1 MELRP
6 YQHEAIE
13 HTWQWLRNAKT
24 APVIVL
30 PTGSGKSIVIA
41 ELARR
46 VVELNRR
53 VIVLAHRK
61 ELLEQNASELR
72 ELVPSLDVG
81 IYSAGLKQRDTDH
94 AVVFAGIQSV
104 VNRASEF
111 GSRSLVIVDE
121 AHLVGPDETS
131 GYRRFL
137 EALGQ
142 CNPNLRLVGLTA
154 TPYRTSTG
162 AVYGKD
168 EIFGGVSYNAKLSK
182 LIADGYLSRIVSCR
196 AREEIETDSLR
207 VKAGEFVQRDME
219 AAFDIEGVTQSAV
232 AELVSKA
239 AGRQSIMVF
248 CAGVSHTK
256 KVADKIRE
264 LTGDEVGVVT
274 GETVPLERSSIIDKF
289 KARHL
294 RWIANCD
301 VLTTGFNAR
310 GVDCVAVLRATCSP
324 GLFAQM
330 CGRGLRLFEGK
341 TDCLILDF
349 GQNLRRHGPLD
360 ADDYGVEKTKAG
372 AGAPPEKRCPNPECR
387 EFVPAA
393 AVICHHCGHKFM
405 QDTTE
410 KVRHEPKAD
419 NSPVLVDQQVK
430 PTLFSVVSIRY
441 SKHTKKKDGSV
452 SLRVDY
458 EVTEDGAE
466 MPQVVSEYIG
476 IGQYDWRDG
485 FYGQKAKTWWGKR
498 CQHAN
503 PVGIDNA
510 LAIANAGGLADCS
523 AIKAVQE
530 GRFWRITNYMLGEK
544 PPEAIWIDRLDG
556 KAGESIDGAEFGAYD
571 EVPF

>member
-1 MELRP
+1 VIKLRD
-6 YQHEAIE
+6 YQYEAIE
-13 HTWQWLRNAKT
+13 HTWRWLKNAKT

-46 VVELNRR
+46 VVEINRR
-53 VIVLAHRK
+53 VIVLAHRA
-61 ELLEQNASELR
+61 ELVDQNALELR
-72 ELVPSLDVG
+72 GLAPSLDVG
-81 IYSAGLKQRDTDH
+81 IYSAGLRQRDTERD
-94 AVVFAGIQSV
+94 VVFAGIQSV

-137 EALGQ
+137 EALAQ

-182 LIADGYLSRIVSCR
+182 LIADGYLSPIVSCR

-219 AAFDIEGVTQSAV
+219 AAFDVEGVTQSAV
-232 AELVSKA
+232 QELVAKT
-239 AGRQSIMVF
+239 AGRKSIMVF
-248 CAGVSHTK
+248 CAGVSHTR
-256 KVADKIRE
+256 KVADKIRQ

-274 GETVPLERSSIIDKF
+274 GETVPLERAAIIDKF
-289 KARHL
+289 KHRQL

-301 VLTTGFNAR
+301 VLTTGFNAK

-330 CGRGLRLFEGK
+330 CGRGLRLFESK

-360 ADDYGVEKTKAG
+360 ADDYGLSKSKSGTHA
-372 AGAPPEKRCPNPECR
+372 APEKKCPECKA
-387 EFVPAA
+387 PAPLA
-393 AVICHHCGHKFM
+393 AKVCEECGHEFAE
-405 QDTTE
+405 DTI
-410 KVRHEPKAD
+410 PKARHD
-419 NSPVLVDQQVK
+419 ASADDAPALVEQVK

-441 SKHTKKKDGSV
+441 SKHVKKKDSSV

-466 MPQVVSEYIG
+466 MPQIVSEYIG
-476 IGQYDWRDG
+476 IGEYDWRDG
-485 FYGQKAKTWWGKR
+485 FYGSKAKTWWQKR
-498 CQHAN
+498 CEHPN
-503 PVGIDNA
+503 PIGIDNA
-510 LAIANAGGLADCS
+510 LAIATAGGLADCS

-530 GRFWRITNYMLGEK
+530 GRFWRITNYMLSEK
-544 PPEAIWIDRLDG
+544 PPEAKWIGRLDG
-556 KAGESIDGAEFGAYD
+556 KAGEPIQGAEFGAYD

>member
-1 MELRP
+1 MKLRD
-6 YQHEAIE
+6 YQYEAIE
-13 HTWQWLRNAKT
+13 HTWRWLQRAKT

-41 ELARR
+41 EMARR
-46 VVELNRR
+46 VVELKRR

-61 ELLEQNASELR
+61 ELLEQNANELR
-72 ELVPSLDVG
+72 TLVPGMDIGV
-81 IYSAGLKQRDTDH
+81 YSAGLKQRDTDH

-111 GSRSLVIVDE
+111 GSRSLVMVDE
-121 AHLVGPDETS
+121 AHMIGPDETS

-137 EALGQ
+137 DALAQ

-162 AVYGKD
+162 AVYGPD

-182 LIADGYLSRIVSCR
+182 LIADGYLSPIVSCR
-196 AREEIETDSLR
+196 AREEIETDSIR
-207 VKAGEFVQRDME
+207 VQRGEFVQRDME
-219 AAFDIEGVTQSAV
+219 AAFDVEGVTQSAV

-248 CAGVSHTK
+248 CAGVNHTK
-256 KVADKIRE
+256 KVAGKIRQ

-274 GETVPLERSSIIDKF
+274 GETMMLERAAIIDKF
-289 KARHL
+289 KHRQL

-330 CGRGLRLFEGK
+330 CGRGLRLHERK

-360 ADDYGVEKTKAG
+360 ADDYGVAKSKSGTHA
-372 AGAPPEKRCPNPECR
+372 APEKKCPECKAPAPLAAKVCEECGR
-387 EFVPAA
+387 EFAE
-393 AVICHHCGHKFM
+393 
-405 QDTTE
+405 DTI
-410 KVRHEPKAD
+410 PKARHD
-419 NSPVLVDQQVK
+419 ASADDAPALVDQVK

-441 SKHTKKKDGSV
+441 SKHLKKKDGSV

-466 MPQVVSEYIG
+466 MPQVVSEYVG
-476 IGQYDWRDG
+476 IGEYDWRDG

-498 CQHAN
+498 CEHAN

-530 GRFWRITNYMLGEK
+530 GRFWRIVNYMLGPK
-544 PPEAIWIDRLDG
+544 PAEAEWVGRLDG
-556 KAGESIDGAEFGAYD
+556 KAGEPIEGAEFGAYD

>member
-1 MELRP
+1 
-6 YQHEAIE
+6 
-13 HTWQWLRNAKT
+13 
-24 APVIVL
+24 
-30 PTGSGKSIVIA
+30 
-41 ELARR
+41 
-46 VVELNRR
+46 
-53 VIVLAHRK
+53 LAHRK

-72 ELVPSLDVG
+72 GLVPSLDVG

-182 LIADGYLSRIVSCR
+182 LIADGYLSPIVSCR
-196 AREEIETDSLR
+196 AREEIETGSIR
-207 VKAGEFVQRDME
+207 VQRGEFVQRDME
-219 AAFDIEGVTQSAV
+219 AAFDVEGVTQSAV
-232 AELVSKA
+232 QELVSKA

-248 CAGVSHTK
+248 CAGVNHTR
-256 KVADKIRE
+256 KVANKIRE

-274 GETVPLERSSIIDKF
+274 GETVPLERSAIIERF
-289 KARHL
+289 KGRQL

-341 TDCLILDF
+341 QDCLILDF

-360 ADDYGVEKTKAG
+360 ADDYGVSKSKNGTHA
-372 AGAPPEKRCPNPECR
+372 APEKKCPKCKA
-387 EFVPAA
+387 PAPLA
-393 AVICHHCGHKFM
+393 AKVCEECGHEFAE
-405 QDTTE
+405 DTIP
-410 KVRHEPKAD
+410 KARHEASAD
-419 NSPVLVDQQVK
+419 DAPALVEQAK

-441 SKHTKKKDGSV
+441 SKHVKKKDQSV

-476 IGQYDWRDG
+476 IGEYDWRDG
-485 FYGQKAKTWWGKR
+485 FYGSKAKSWWGKR
-498 CQHAN
+498 CEHAN

-530 GRFWRITNYMLGEK
+530 GRFWRIVNYMLGPK
-544 PPEAIWIDRLDG
+544 PAEAKWIDRLDG
-556 KAGESIDGAEFGAYD
+556 KAGEPIEGAEFGAYED
-571 EVPF
+571 VPF

>member
-1 MELRP
+1 MKLRD
-6 YQHEAIE
+6 YQYEAIE
-13 HTWQWLRNAKT
+13 HTWRWLKTAKT

-46 VVELNRR
+46 VVELKRR

-72 ELVPSLDVG
+72 TLVPSLDVG

-104 VNRASEF
+104 INRASEF

-142 CNPNLRLVGLTA
+142 CNPHLRLVGLTA

-182 LIADGYLSRIVSCR
+182 LIADGYLSPIVSCR
-196 AREEIETDSLR
+196 AREEIETDSIR
-207 VKAGEFVQRDME
+207 VQRGEFVQRDME
-219 AAFDIEGVTQSAV
+219 AAFDVEGVTQSAV
-232 AELVSKA
+232 QELVTKA

-248 CAGVSHTK
+248 CAGVNHTR
-256 KVADKIRE
+256 KVADKIRQ

-274 GETVPLERSSIIDKF
+274 GETMMLERAAIIDRF
-289 KARHL
+289 KARQL

-330 CGRGLRLFEGK
+330 CGRGLRLYDGK

-360 ADDYGVEKTKAG
+360 ADDYGVSKSKGGTHA
-372 AGAPPEKRCPNPECR
+372 APEKKCPECKA
-387 EFVPAA
+387 PAPLA
-393 AVICHHCGHKFM
+393 AKVCEECGHEFAE
-405 QDTTE
+405 DTIP
-410 KVRHEPKAD
+410 KARHEASAD
-419 NSPVLVDQQVK
+419 DAPALVDQVK

-441 SKHTKKKDGSV
+441 SKHVKKKDSSV

-466 MPQVVSEYIG
+466 MPQVVSEYVG
-476 IGQYDWRDG
+476 IGEYDWRDG
-485 FYGQKAKTWWGKR
+485 FYGSKAKTWWGKR
-498 CQHAN
+498 CEHAN

-544 PPEAIWIDRLDG
+544 PPEAKWIDRLDG
-556 KAGESIDGAEFGAYD
+556 KAGEPIDGAEFGAYD

>member
-13 HTWQWLRNAKT
+13 HTWRWLKNAKT

-72 ELVPSLDVG
+72 TLVPGMDVG
-81 IYSAGLKQRDTDH
+81 IYSAGLRQRDTEH

-137 EALGQ
+137 DALGQ

-162 AVYGKD
+162 AVYGRD

-182 LIADGYLSRIVSCR
+182 LIADGYLSPIVSCR
-196 AREEIETDSLR
+196 AREEIETDSIR
-207 VKAGEFVQRDME
+207 VQRGEFVQRDME
-219 AAFDIEGVTQSAV
+219 AAFDVEGVTQSAV
-232 AELVSKA
+232 QELVSKA
-239 AGRQSIMVF
+239 AGRKSVMVF
-248 CAGVSHTK
+248 CAGVNHTR
-256 KVADKIRE
+256 KVANKIAE

-274 GETVPLERSSIIDKF
+274 GETMMLERAAIIERF
-289 KARHL
+289 KHRQL

-330 CGRGLRLFEGK
+330 CGRGLRLFDGK
-341 TDCLILDF
+341 QDCLILDF

-360 ADDYGVEKTKAG
+360 ADDYGVSKSKSGTHA
-372 AGAPPEKRCPNPECR
+372 APEKKCPECKA
-387 EFVPAA
+387 PAPLA
-393 AVICHHCGHKFM
+393 AKVCEECGHEFAE
-405 QDTTE
+405 DTIP
-410 KVRHEPKAD
+410 KARHEASAD
-419 NSPVLVDQQVK
+419 DAPALVDQVK

-441 SKHTKKKDGSV
+441 SKHLKKKDGSI

-466 MPQVVSEYIG
+466 MPQVVSEYVG
-476 IGQYDWRDG
+476 IGEYDWRDG
-485 FYGQKAKTWWGKR
+485 FYGSKAKTWWGKR
-498 CQHAN
+498 CEHPN

-530 GRFWRITNYMLGEK
+530 GRFWRIVNYMLGPK
-544 PPEAIWIDRLDG
+544 PAEAEWVGRLDG
-556 KAGESIDGAEFGAYD
+556 KAGEPIEGAEFGAYD

>member
-1 MELRP
+1 MIKLRD

-13 HTWQWLRNAKT
+13 HTWRWLKTAKT

-46 VVELNRR
+46 VVELDRR

-72 ELVPSLDVG
+72 GLVPSLDVG

-137 EALGQ
+137 DALGQ
-142 CNPNLRLVGLTA
+142 CNPHLRLVGLTA

-182 LIADGYLSRIVSCR
+182 LIADGYLSPIVSCR
-196 AREEIETDSLR
+196 AREEIETDSIR
-207 VKAGEFVQRDME
+207 VQRGEFVQRDME
-219 AAFDIEGVTQSAV
+219 AAFDVEGVTQSAV
-232 AELVSKA
+232 QELVSKA

-248 CAGVSHTK
+248 CAGVSHTR
-256 KVADKIRE
+256 KVADKIAE

-274 GETVPLERSSIIDKF
+274 GETVPLERSAIIDRF
-289 KARHL
+289 KARQL

-341 TDCLILDF
+341 QDCLILDF

-360 ADDYGVEKTKAG
+360 ADDYGVSKSKSGTHA
-372 AGAPPEKRCPNPECR
+372 APEKKCPECKT
-387 EFVPAA
+387 PAPLA
-393 AVICHHCGHKFM
+393 AKVCEECGHEFAE
-405 QDTTE
+405 DTIP
-410 KVRHEPKAD
+410 KARHEASAD
-419 NSPVLVDQQVK
+419 DAPALVEQAK

-441 SKHTKKKDGSV
+441 SKHVKKKDQSV

-476 IGQYDWRDG
+476 IGEYDWRDG
-485 FYGQKAKTWWGKR
+485 FYGSKAKSWWGKR
-498 CQHAN
+498 CEHAN
-503 PVGIDNA
+503 PVGIENA

-530 GRFWRITNYMLGEK
+530 GRFWRIVNYMLGPK
-544 PPEAIWIDRLDG
+544 PAEAEWVGRLDG
-556 KAGESIDGAEFGAYD
+556 KAGEPIEGAEFGAYD

>member
-1 MELRP
+1 MIKLRD

-13 HTWQWLRNAKT
+13 HTWRWLRNAKT

-72 ELVPSLDVG
+72 GLVPSLDVG
-81 IYSAGLKQRDTDH
+81 IYSAGLRQRDTNH

-137 EALGQ
+137 DALGQ
-142 CNPNLRLVGLTA
+142 CNPHLRLVGLTA

-182 LIADGYLSRIVSCR
+182 LIADKYLSPIVSCR

-207 VKAGEFVQRDME
+207 VQRGEFVQRDME
-219 AAFDIEGVTQSAV
+219 LAFDVEGVTQSAV
-232 AELVSKA
+232 AELVAKTQ
-239 AGRQSIMVF
+239 GRRSIIVF
-248 CAGVSHTK
+248 CAGVNHTN
-256 KVADKIRE
+256 KVAAKIAE
-264 LTGDEVGVVT
+264 LTGDDVGIVT
-274 GETVPLERSSIIDKF
+274 GETMMLERAATIERF
-289 KARHL
+289 KHRQL

-360 ADDYGVEKTKAG
+360 ADDYGVAKTKAG
-372 AGAPPEKRCPNPECR
+372 GGAAPEKKCPKCKA
-387 EFVPAA
+387 PALLA
-393 AVICHHCGHKFM
+393 AKVCEECGHEFSE
-405 QDTTE
+405 DTI
-410 KVRHEPKAD
+410 PKARHDASAD
-419 NSPVLVDQQVK
+419 NAPALVDQVK
-430 PTLFSVVSIRY
+430 PTLFSVVAIRY

-476 IGQYDWRDG
+476 IDSYDWRDG
-485 FYGQKAKTWWGKR
+485 FYGQKAKSWWGKR
-498 CQHAN
+498 CEHAD

-530 GRFWRITNYMLGEK
+530 GRFWKITNYMLGPK
-544 PPEAIWIDRLDG
+544 PAAAEWVGRLDA
-556 KAGESIDGAEFGAYD
+556 KAVEPIEGAEFGAYED
-571 EVPF
+571 VPF

>member
-13 HTWQWLRNAKT
+13 QTWRWLKTAKT

-41 ELARR
+41 EFARR
-46 VVELNRR
+46 VVELKRR
-53 VIVLAHRK
+53 VIVLAHRA
-61 ELLEQNASELR
+61 ELVDQNALELR
-72 ELVPSLDVG
+72 GLAPSLDVG
-81 IYSAGLKQRDTDH
+81 IYSAGLRQRDTERD
-94 AVVFAGIQSV
+94 VVFAGIQSV
-104 VNRASEF
+104 VNRAPEF
-111 GSRSLVIVDE
+111 GSRSLVMVDE
-121 AHLVGPDETS
+121 AHMIGPDETS

-137 EALGQ
+137 NALGQ
-142 CNPNLRLVGLTA
+142 CNPHLRLVGLTA

-182 LIADGYLSRIVSCR
+182 LIGDGYLSPIVSCR

-219 AAFDIEGVTQSAV
+219 AAFDVEGVTQSAV
-232 AELVSKA
+232 AELVAKA
-239 AGRQSIMVF
+239 SGRQSVMVF
-248 CAGVSHTK
+248 CAGVSHTR
-256 KVADKIRE
+256 KVADKIAE

-274 GETVPLERSSIIDKF
+274 GETMPIERSSIIDRF
-289 KARHL
+289 KARQL

-341 TDCLILDF
+341 QDCLILDF

-360 ADDYGVEKTKAG
+360 ADDYGVAKSKSGTHA
-372 AGAPPEKRCPNPECR
+372 APEKKCPKCKA
-387 EFVPAA
+387 PAPLA
-393 AVICHHCGHKFM
+393 AKVCEECGHEFSE
-405 QDTTE
+405 DTIP
-410 KVRHEPKAD
+410 KARHEASAD
-419 NSPVLVDQQVK
+419 DAPALVEQAK

-441 SKHTKKKDGSV
+441 SKHVKKKDQSV

-476 IGQYDWRDG
+476 IGEFDWRDG
-485 FYGQKAKTWWGKR
+485 FYGSKAKSWWGKR
-498 CQHAN
+498 CEHVN

-530 GRFWRITNYMLGEK
+530 GRFWRIVNYMLGPK
-544 PPEAIWIDRLDG
+544 PAEADWIGRLDA
-556 KAGESIDGAEFGAYD
+556 KAAEPIEGAEFGAYD

>member
-1 MELRP
+1 MKLRD

-13 HTWQWLRNAKT
+13 HTWRWLQRAKT

-72 ELVPSLDVG
+72 GLVPSLDVG

-137 EALGQ
+137 DALGQ

-162 AVYGKD
+162 AVYGRD

-182 LIADGYLSRIVSCR
+182 LIADGYLSPIVSCR
-196 AREEIETDSLR
+196 AREEIETDSIR
-207 VKAGEFVQRDME
+207 VQRGEFVQRDME
-219 AAFDIEGVTQSAV
+219 AAFDVEGVTQSAV
-232 AELVSKA
+232 QELVAKT

-256 KVADKIRE
+256 KVADKIAE

-289 KARHL
+289 KARQL

-360 ADDYGVEKTKAG
+360 ADDYGVSKSKSGTHA
-372 AGAPPEKRCPNPECR
+372 APEKKCPKCKA
-387 EFVPAA
+387 PAPLA
-393 AVICHHCGHKFM
+393 ARVCEECGHEFSE
-405 QDTTE
+405 DTI
-410 KVRHEPKAD
+410 PKARHD
-419 NSPVLVDQQVK
+419 ASADDAPALVEQAK

-476 IGQYDWRDG
+476 IGEYDWRDG
-485 FYGQKAKTWWGKR
+485 FYGSKAKTWWGKR
-498 CQHAN
+498 CEHAN
-503 PVGIDNA
+503 PVGIGNA
-510 LAIANAGGLADCS
+510 LSIANAGGLADCS

-530 GRFWRITNYMLGEK
+530 GRFWRIVNYMLGEK
-544 PPEAIWIDRLDG
+544 PPEAKWIDRLDG
-556 KAGESIDGAEFGAYD
+556 KAGEPIEGAEFGAYD

>member
-1 MELRP
+1 MKLRD

-13 HTWQWLRNAKT
+13 HTWRWLKTAKT

-46 VVELNRR
+46 VVELKRR
-53 VIVLAHRK
+53 VIVLAHRA
-61 ELLEQNASELR
+61 ELVDQNALELR
-72 ELVPSLDVG
+72 GLAPSLDVG
-81 IYSAGLKQRDTDH
+81 IYSAGLRQRDTERD
-94 AVVFAGIQSV
+94 VVFAGIQSV
-104 VNRASEF
+104 VNRAPEF
-111 GSRSLVIVDE
+111 GSRSLVMVDE
-121 AHLVGPDETS
+121 AHMIGPDQTS

-137 EALGQ
+137 DALGQ
-142 CNPNLRLVGLTA
+142 CNPHLRLVGLTA

-182 LIADGYLSRIVSCR
+182 LIADGYLSPIVSCR
-196 AREEIETDSLR
+196 AREEIETDSIR
-207 VKAGEFVQRDME
+207 VQRGEFVQRDME

-232 AELVSKA
+232 AELVAKA

-248 CAGVSHTK
+248 CAGVSHTR
-256 KVADKIRE
+256 KVADKIAE

-274 GETVPLERSSIIDKF
+274 GETVPLERSAIIDRF
-289 KARHL
+289 KHRQL

-330 CGRGLRLFEGK
+330 CGRGLRLYEGK

-360 ADDYGVEKTKAG
+360 ADDYGVSKSKSGTHA
-372 AGAPPEKRCPNPECR
+372 APEKKCPECKA
-387 EFVPAA
+387 PAPLA
-393 AVICHHCGHKFM
+393 AKVCEECGHEFSE
-405 QDTTE
+405 DTI
-410 KVRHEPKAD
+410 PKARHD
-419 NSPVLVDQQVK
+419 ASADDAPALVDQVK

-441 SKHTKKKDGSV
+441 SKHLKKKDGSI

-466 MPQVVSEYIG
+466 MPQVVSEYVG
-476 IGQYDWRDG
+476 IGEYDWRDG
-485 FYGQKAKTWWGKR
+485 FYGSKAKSWWGKR
-498 CQHAN
+498 CEHAN

-530 GRFWRITNYMLGEK
+530 GRFWRITNYMLGPK
-544 PPEAIWIDRLDG
+544 PAEAEWVGRLEDKVA
-556 KAGESIDGAEFGAYD
+556 KAEIVEGEFGDYD

>member
-1 MELRP
+1 MKLRD
-6 YQHEAIE
+6 YQYEAIE
-13 HTWQWLRNAKT
+13 HTWRWLQRAKT

-41 ELARR
+41 EMARR
-46 VVELNRR
+46 VVELKRR

-72 ELVPSLDVG
+72 TLVPSLDVG
-81 IYSAGLKQRDTDH
+81 IYSAGLRQRDTEH

-137 EALGQ
+137 DALGQ

-182 LIADGYLSRIVSCR
+182 LIADGYLSPIVSCR
-196 AREEIETDSLR
+196 AREEIETDSIR
-207 VKAGEFVQRDME
+207 VQRGEFVQRDME

-232 AELVSKA
+232 AELVAKT
-239 AGRQSIMVF
+239 AGRESIIVF
-248 CAGVSHTK
+248 CAGVNHTK
-256 KVADKIRE
+256 KVAEKIRE
-264 LTGDEVGVVT
+264 LTGDGVGIVT
-274 GETVPLERSSIIDKF
+274 GESLPLERANIIERF
-289 KARHL
+289 KTRQL

-330 CGRGLRLFEGK
+330 CGRGLRLFDGK
-341 TDCLILDF
+341 SDCLILDF

-360 ADDYGVEKTKAG
+360 ADDYGVSKSKSGTHA
-372 AGAPPEKRCPNPECR
+372 APEKKCPECKA
-387 EFVPAA
+387 PAPLA
-393 AVICHHCGHKFM
+393 AKVCEECGHEFSE
-405 QDTTE
+405 DTI
-410 KVRHEPKAD
+410 PKARHD
-419 NSPVLVDQQVK
+419 ASADDSPALVDQVK

-441 SKHTKKKDGSV
+441 SKHVKKKDQSV

-466 MPQVVSEYIG
+466 MPQIVSEYIG
-476 IGQYDWRDG
+476 IGEYDWRDG

-498 CQHAN
+498 CEHAN

-530 GRFWRITNYMLGEK
+530 GRFWRITNYMLGPK
-544 PPEAIWIDRLDG
+544 PAEAEWIGRLDA
-556 KAGESIDGAEFGAYD
+556 KAAEPIEGAEFGAYD

>member
-1 MELRP
+1 VKLRD
-6 YQHEAIE
+6 YQYEAIE
-13 HTWQWLRNAKT
+13 HTWRWLQRAKT

-41 ELARR
+41 EMARR
-46 VVELNRR
+46 VVELKRR

-72 ELVPSLDVG
+72 TLVPSLDVG
-81 IYSAGLKQRDTDH
+81 IYSAGLRQRDTEH

-137 EALGQ
+137 DALGQ

-182 LIADGYLSRIVSCR
+182 LIADGYLSPIVSCR
-196 AREEIETDSLR
+196 AREEIETDSIR
-207 VKAGEFVQRDME
+207 VQRGEFVQRDME

-232 AELVSKA
+232 AELVAKT
-239 AGRQSIMVF
+239 AGRESIIVF
-248 CAGVSHTK
+248 CAGVNHTK
-256 KVADKIRE
+256 KVAEKIRE
-264 LTGDEVGVVT
+264 LTGDGVGIVT
-274 GETVPLERSSIIDKF
+274 GESLPLERANIIERF
-289 KARHL
+289 KTRQL

-330 CGRGLRLFEGK
+330 CGRGLRLFDGK
-341 TDCLILDF
+341 SDCLILDF

-360 ADDYGVEKTKAG
+360 ADDYGVSKSKSGTHA
-372 AGAPPEKRCPNPECR
+372 APEKKCPECKA
-387 EFVPAA
+387 PAPLA
-393 AVICHHCGHKFM
+393 AKVCEECGHEFSE
-405 QDTTE
+405 DTI
-410 KVRHEPKAD
+410 PKARHD
-419 NSPVLVDQQVK
+419 ASADDSPALVDQVK

-441 SKHTKKKDGSV
+441 SKHVKKKDQSV

-466 MPQVVSEYIG
+466 MPQIVSEYIG
-476 IGQYDWRDG
+476 IGEYDWRDG

-498 CQHAN
+498 CEHAN

-530 GRFWRITNYMLGEK
+530 GRFWRITNYMLGPK
-544 PPEAIWIDRLDG
+544 PAEAEWIGRLDA
-556 KAGESIDGAEFGAYD
+556 KAAEPIEGAEFGAYD

>member
-1 MELRP
+1 MQLRP

-13 HTWQWLRNAKT
+13 HTWRWLKNAKT

-46 VVELNRR
+46 VVELKRR

-61 ELLEQNASELR
+61 ELLEQNTSELR
-72 ELVPSLDVG
+72 TLVPGMDVG
-81 IYSAGLKQRDTDH
+81 IYSAGLRQRDTDH

-137 EALGQ
+137 EALAQ

-182 LIADGYLSRIVSCR
+182 LIADGYLSPIVSCR

-219 AAFDIEGVTQSAV
+219 AAFDVEGVTQSAV
-232 AELVSKA
+232 QELVAKT
-239 AGRQSIMVF
+239 AGRKSIMVF
-248 CAGVSHTK
+248 CAGVSHTR
-256 KVADKIRE
+256 KVADKIRQ

-274 GETVPLERSSIIDKF
+274 GETVPLERASIIDKF
-289 KARHL
+289 KARQL

-301 VLTTGFNAR
+301 VLTTGFNAK

-341 TDCLILDF
+341 QDCLILDF

-360 ADDYGVEKTKAG
+360 ADDYGVSKSKGGTHA
-372 AGAPPEKRCPNPECR
+372 APEKKCPECKA
-387 EFVPAA
+387 PAPLA
-393 AVICHHCGHKFM
+393 AKVCEECGHEFAE
-405 QDTTE
+405 DTIP
-410 KVRHEPKAD
+410 KARHEASAD
-419 NSPVLVDQQVK
+419 DAPALVDQVK

-441 SKHTKKKDGSV
+441 SKHLKKKDGSV

-466 MPQVVSEYIG
+466 MPQVVSEYVG
-476 IGQYDWRDG
+476 IDSYDWREG
-485 FYGQKAKTWWGKR
+485 FYGQKAKAWWQKR
-498 CQHAN
+498 CEHPN
-503 PVGIDNA
+503 PIGIDNA
-510 LAIANAGGLADCS
+510 IAIANAGGLADCS

-530 GRFWRITNYMLGEK
+530 GRFWRIVNYMLGPK
-544 PPEAIWIDRLDG
+544 PAEADWVGRLDG
-556 KAGESIDGAEFGAYD
+556 KAGEPIQGAEFGAYD

>member
-1 MELRP
+1 MIKLRD

-13 HTWQWLRNAKT
+13 HTWRWLKTAKT

-72 ELVPSLDVG
+72 GLVPSLDVG
-81 IYSAGLKQRDTDH
+81 IYSAGLRQRDTEH

-142 CNPNLRLVGLTA
+142 CNPHLRLVGLTA

-182 LIADGYLSRIVSCR
+182 LIADGYLSPIVSCR
-196 AREEIETDSLR
+196 AREEIETDSIR
-207 VKAGEFVQRDME
+207 VQRGEFVQRDME
-219 AAFDIEGVTQSAV
+219 AAFDVEGVTQSAV
-232 AELVSKA
+232 QELVTKA

-248 CAGVSHTK
+248 CAGVNHTR
-256 KVADKIRE
+256 KVADKIRQ

-274 GETVPLERSSIIDKF
+274 GETMMLERAAIIDRF
-289 KARHL
+289 KARQL

-330 CGRGLRLFEGK
+330 CGRGLRLYDGK

-360 ADDYGVEKTKAG
+360 ADDYGVSKSKGGTHA
-372 AGAPPEKRCPNPECR
+372 APEKKCPECKA
-387 EFVPAA
+387 PAPLA
-393 AVICHHCGHKFM
+393 AKVCEECGHEFAE
-405 QDTTE
+405 DTIP
-410 KVRHEPKAD
+410 KARHEASAD
-419 NSPVLVDQQVK
+419 DAPALVDQVK

-441 SKHTKKKDGSV
+441 SKHVKKKDSSV

-466 MPQVVSEYIG
+466 MPQVVSEYVG
-476 IGQYDWRDG
+476 IGEYDWRDG
-485 FYGQKAKTWWGKR
+485 FYGSKAKTWWGKR
-498 CQHAN
+498 CEHAN

-510 LAIANAGGLADCS
+510 LAIANAGGLAYCS

-530 GRFWRITNYMLGEK
+530 GRFWRIVNYMLGPK
-544 PPEAIWIDRLDG
+544 PPEADWIGRLDA
-556 KAGESIDGAEFGAYD
+556 KAAEPIEGAEFGAYD

>member
-6 YQHEAIE
+6 YQYEAIE
-13 HTWQWLRNAKT
+13 HTWRWLRNAKT

-30 PTGSGKSIVIA
+30 PTGAGKSIVIA

-46 VVELNRR
+46 VVELKRR

-61 ELLEQNASELR
+61 ELLEQNACEMR
-72 ELVPSLDVG
+72 TLVPHMDVG

-94 AVVFAGIQSV
+94 DVVFAGIQSV

-137 EALGQ
+137 DSLGQ
-142 CNPNLRLVGLTA
+142 CNPHLRLVGLTA

-182 LIADGYLSRIVSCR
+182 LIADGYLSPIVSCR
-196 AREEIETDSLR
+196 AREEIETDGLR
-207 VKAGEFVQRDME
+207 VQRGEFVQRDME
-219 AAFDIEGVTQSAV
+219 QAFDVEGVTQSAV
-232 AELVSKA
+232 QELVSKTQ
-239 AGRQSIMVF
+239 GRRSIIVF
-248 CAGVSHTK
+248 CAGVNHTK
-256 KVADKIRE
+256 KVAAKIAE
-264 LTGDEVGVVT
+264 LTGDDVGIVT
-274 GETVPLERSSIIDKF
+274 GETMMLERAATIERF
-289 KARHL
+289 KHRQL

-330 CGRGLRLFEGK
+330 CGRGLRLYEGK
-341 TDCLILDF
+341 QDCLILDF

-360 ADDYGVEKTKAG
+360 ADDYGIEKTKAG
-372 AGAPPEKRCPNPECR
+372 GGEAPEKRCPKCR
-387 EFVPAA
+387 EFIAA
-393 AVICHHCGHKFM
+393 AARECPFCGHKF
-405 QDTTE
+405 TE
-410 KVRHEPKAD
+410 DSIPKLRHQPTAD
-419 NSPVLVDQQVK
+419 NSPVLVNQQIK

-466 MPQVVSEYIG
+466 MPQIVSEYIG
-476 IGQYDWRDG
+476 IGEYDWRDG
-485 FYGQKAKTWWGKR
+485 FYGQKAKAWWEKR
-498 CQHAN
+498 CEHVN
-503 PVGIDNA
+503 PVGVENA
-510 LAIANAGGLADCS
+510 IAIANAGGLADCS
-523 AIKAVQE
+523 AIKAMQD
-530 GRFWRITNYMLGEK
+530 GRFWKITNYMLGPK
-544 PPEAIWIDRLDG
+544 PAAAEWVGRLG
-556 KAGESIDGAEFGAYD
+556 GETVQPIAEAEFGAYED
-571 EVPF
+571 VPF

>member
-1 MELRP
+1 MIKLRD

-13 HTWQWLRNAKT
+13 HTWRWLKTAKT

-72 ELVPSLDVG
+72 GLVPSLDVG

-137 EALGQ
+137 DALGQ

-162 AVYGKD
+162 AVYGRD

-182 LIADGYLSRIVSCR
+182 LIADGYLSPIVSCR
-196 AREEIETDSLR
+196 AREEIETDSIR
-207 VKAGEFVQRDME
+207 VQRGEFVQRDME
-219 AAFDIEGVTQSAV
+219 AAFDVEGVTQSAV
-232 AELVSKA
+232 AELVAKA

-248 CAGVSHTK
+248 CAGVSHTR
-256 KVADKIRE
+256 KVADKIAE
-264 LTGDEVGVVT
+264 LTGDDVGVVT
-274 GETVPLERSSIIDKF
+274 GETVPLERATIIDRF
-289 KARHL
+289 KARQL

-341 TDCLILDF
+341 QDCLILDF

-360 ADDYGVEKTKAG
+360 ADDYGVAKSKIGTHA
-372 AGAPPEKRCPNPECR
+372 APEKKCPECKA
-387 EFVPAA
+387 PAPLA
-393 AVICHHCGHKFM
+393 AKVCEECGHEFSE
-405 QDTTE
+405 DTI
-410 KVRHEPKAD
+410 PKARHD
-419 NSPVLVDQQVK
+419 ASADDAPALVEQAK

-441 SKHTKKKDGSV
+441 SKHTKKKDQSV

-476 IGQYDWRDG
+476 IGEYDWRDG
-485 FYGQKAKTWWGKR
+485 FYGSKAKSWWGKR
-498 CQHAN
+498 CEHPN

-510 LAIANAGGLADCS
+510 IAIANAGGLADCS

-530 GRFWRITNYMLGEK
+530 GRFWKITNYMLGPK
-544 PPEAIWIDRLDG
+544 PAEADWIGRLDA
-556 KAGESIDGAEFGAYD
+556 KAAEPIDGAEFGAYD